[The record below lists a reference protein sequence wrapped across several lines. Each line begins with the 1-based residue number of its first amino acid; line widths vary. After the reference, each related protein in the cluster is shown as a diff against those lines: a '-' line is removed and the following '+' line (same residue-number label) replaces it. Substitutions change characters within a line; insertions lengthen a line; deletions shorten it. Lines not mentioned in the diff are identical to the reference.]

1 MKENPHHPPHDGA
14 TTAGFST
21 RSIHGGEQPAGA
33 GVPLVPPIVTATTF
47 AFESAAQFAQVMAEK
62 EYGFLYSRL
71 RNPTLEGLNAVL
83 ADLEGAEAAYA
94 FGSGMGAITA
104 ALLTTLRPGDTLL
117 APNQLYGTTYSLVER
132 RLRPL
137 GIEVEYVD
145 VTELAQWERPA
156 RVRYVETLAN
166 PGMPLADLEAIAGT
180 KGDGL
185 LIVDNTFASPFL
197 CRPLEHGADIV
208 CESATKYLNGHHD
221 VSAGVLAGSKELV
234 ESARQYQVDTGGML
248 DPFSAFLL
256 RRGLK
261 TLALR
266 VERASRNAHQLATF
280 LEGQSRVERVH
291 YAGLESFPQYEL
303 ALRQL
308 ADSGGI
314 LALELGSREAA
325 EAFMDGLEL
334 AYRATSLGGVD
345 TVVSHP
351 ASTSHRQFTPEQ
363 LARAGITQGL
373 LRVSV
378 GCEDGDDIVADV
390 RAALEQV

>member
-1 MKENPHHPPHDGA
+1 
-14 TTAGFST
+14 
-21 RSIHGGEQPAGA
+21 
-33 GVPLVPPIVTATTF
+33 
-47 AFESAAQFAQVMAEK
+47 MAEE

-71 RNPTLEGLNAVL
+71 RNPTLEELNAVL

-94 FGSGMGAITA
+94 FSSGMGAISA

-117 APNQLYGTTYSLVER
+117 APRQLYGTTYSLVER

-137 GIEVEYVD
+137 GIDVEYAD
-145 VTELAQWERPA
+145 VTDLAQWERPA

-166 PGMPLADLEAIAGT
+166 PGLPLADLAAIAGT

-185 LIVDNTFASPFL
+185 LVVDNTFASPFL

-221 VSAGVLAGSKELV
+221 VSGGVLAGSKELV
-234 ESARQYQVDTGGML
+234 QAAREHQVDSGGML

-266 VERASRNAHQLATF
+266 VERSSLNAHQLATF
-280 LEGQSRVERVH
+280 LEGHPRLERVH

-308 ADSGGI
+308 VDSGGI
-314 LALELGSREAA
+314 LALELDGREAA
-325 EAFMDGLEL
+325 EALMDGLEL
-334 AYRATSLGGVD
+334 AHRATSLGGVD

-363 LARAGITQGL
+363 LAGAGISQGL

-378 GCEDGDDIVADV
+378 GCEDGDDIVADF
-390 RAALEQV
+390 RAALERI